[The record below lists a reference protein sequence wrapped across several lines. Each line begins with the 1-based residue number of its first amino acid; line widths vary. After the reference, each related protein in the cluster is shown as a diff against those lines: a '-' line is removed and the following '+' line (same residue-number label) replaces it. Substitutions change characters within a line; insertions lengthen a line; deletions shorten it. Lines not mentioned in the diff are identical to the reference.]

1 MAEKKSA
8 AKNQVR
14 DIQAFAEQ
22 FPTLFTVR
30 KTAEGLEITSNDR
43 MNRTTVFFF
52 NDGTACRTDV
62 KAPRVG
68 VWEGARIL
76 GMTG

>member
-1 MAEKKSA
+1 MAD

-14 DIQAFAEQ
+14 DIRAFAKH

-30 KTAEGLEITSNDR
+30 ETAEGLEITSHDR
-43 MNRTTVFFF
+43 MNRATVFFY

-62 KAPRVG
+62 KAPRMG
-68 VWEGARIL
+68 AWEGAQLL
-76 GMTG
+76 GMMG